1 MLTDVSPSGQF
12 YGAQIPTMGMNIT
25 NITNHIQKPSV
36 SKILSRSTSIIFNF
50 HLQSM
55 KYYICQKLQPFNTF
69 YYHYVVKTLFV

>member
-36 SKILSRSTSIIFNF
+36 SILLCN
-50 HLQSM
+50 
-55 KYYICQKLQPFNTF
+55 Y
-69 YYHYVVKTLFV
+69 